1 MRHPIL
7 FAAVAAAFLA
17 LASVSHAA
25 GWSFTADAPLS
36 YTFDKGAVN
45 KLLNP
50 AGAQGNW
57 SSKTSTDVSGSKV
70 MLIAPFHIGVGYE
83 DYTVNQTFTAGP
95 PCTVVCAGHAHLNI
109 QMVDVMIDIPT
120 RFLNIGLGF
129 GQGQASLEALAPPNG
144 TPNLARHADAQQAFL
159 VLGIPLGTRWD
170 LHVGYHW
177 VTVQEKDIKFAG
189 QNPPY
194 DKLQGSGTML
204 SAGARLNF

>member
-1 MRHPIL
+1 ML
-7 FAAVAAAFLA
+7 GM
-17 LASVSHAA
+17 ASVTRAA
-25 GWSFTADAPLS
+25 GWSFTADTPLS
-36 YTFDKGAVN
+36 FTFDKPAVN
-45 KLLNP
+45 KQVNP

-57 SSKTSTDVSGSKV
+57 SNKTTTDVSGAKV

-95 PCTVVCAGHAHLNI
+95 PCIVVCAGHAHINI

-129 GQGQASLEALAPPNG
+129 GQGQANLQAIAPSPG
-144 TPNLARHADAQQAFL
+144 GIYVPNLARHADAQQAFL

-189 QNPPY
+189 QNPPF
-194 DKLQGSGTML
+194 DKFQGSGEML